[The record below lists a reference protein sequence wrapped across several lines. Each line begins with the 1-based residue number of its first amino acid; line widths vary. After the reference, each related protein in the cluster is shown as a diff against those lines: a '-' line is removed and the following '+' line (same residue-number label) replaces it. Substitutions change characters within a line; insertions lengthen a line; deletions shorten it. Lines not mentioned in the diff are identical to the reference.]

1 LLSERA
7 YRLTLRFDFFAFR
20 FFVFFAALR
29 FFEAFFGTF
38 LPLALASDSPI
49 AIACLRLLTFLP
61 ERPLFSVPAL
71 RFFIARL
78 TSVDAFFEYLRAI
91 AFLRLSSVWQKSNHR
106 WHTKFLIR
114 HSPLALT
121 GDGRHFGRRGTSETP
136 TRKTAPSP
144 VRTPH
149 REDSMTLT
157 KSHVAGPTM
166 PAVREM
172 TFGDLLR
179 KAAEAA
185 PDRLALIAG
194 VPDPKLRRQWTYAQ
208 LYREAQ
214 RTARALLSR
223 FKPGERIA
231 VWAQNIPEW
240 VMLEF
245 GAGMAGMI
253 LVTVNPAFRARE
265 VEYVLKQSRS
275 AGVFVVNGFRGNPM
289 LDTVQAVAA
298 NCPEL
303 REIICFDDWD
313 AFIAAGDD
321 ESVKLPAVSP
331 DDPVMIQYTSG
342 TTGFPKGAL
351 LRHRGLLNNGADT
364 ADRMGVDPGD
374 VFVTTMPLFHTG
386 GCVCCVIGAV
396 SKAATQV
403 LIEAFE
409 PGLVLEMLGTYRGN
423 AMLGVPTML
432 VAMLEHPT
440 FPATDLSSVKA
451 ICSGGST
458 VPAALVRLLEEKLGA
473 PFTIVFGQTECSPV
487 AAQTRT
493 TDSVEDKANTIGLPL
508 PNMENKIIDPNTGET
523 VPVGTVGEFCT
534 RGYHVMIGYF
544 EMPDATAAAIDA
556 DGWLHS
562 GDLCAMDAR
571 GYCTVE
577 GRLKDMIIRGGENIY
592 PRELEELLFKHPK
605 VGEVAVIGVPH
616 EKWGEEVAAFI
627 RPAPGATIEK
637 EELIDYMRASL
648 APHKTPKHWF
658 VVEAFPLTG
667 SGKIQKFKLR
677 EAWTKGEM
685 TAI

>member
-1 LLSERA
+1 
-7 YRLTLRFDFFAFR
+7 
-20 FFVFFAALR
+20 
-29 FFEAFFGTF
+29 
-38 LPLALASDSPI
+38 
-49 AIACLRLLTFLP
+49 
-61 ERPLFSVPAL
+61 
-71 RFFIARL
+71 
-78 TSVDAFFEYLRAI
+78 
-91 AFLRLSSVWQKSNHR
+91 
-106 WHTKFLIR
+106 
-114 HSPLALT
+114 
-121 GDGRHFGRRGTSETP
+121 
-136 TRKTAPSP
+136 
-144 VRTPH
+144 
-149 REDSMTLT
+149 
-157 KSHVAGPTM
+157 
-166 PAVREM
+166 
-172 TFGDLLR
+172 
-179 KAAEAA
+179 
-185 PDRLALIAG
+185 
-194 VPDPKLRRQWTYAQ
+194 
-208 LYREAQ
+208 
-214 RTARALLSR
+214 
-223 FKPGERIA
+223 
-231 VWAQNIPEW
+231 
-240 VMLEF
+240 MLE
-245 GAGMAGMI
+245 
-253 LVTVNPAFRARE
+253 
-265 VEYVLKQSRS
+265 
-275 AGVFVVNGFRGNPM
+275 
-289 LDTVQAVAA
+289 TVQAVAP

-321 ESVKLPAVSP
+321 ESIKLPAVSP

-374 VFVTTMPLFHTG
+374 VFVNTDA
-386 GCVCCVIGAV
+386 AV
-396 SKAATQV
+396 PHRRLRLLRDRRGIEGRDQV
-403 LIEAFE
+403 LVEAFE

-432 VAMLEHPT
+432 VAMLEHPA
-440 FPATDLSSVKA
+440 FPTTDLSSVKA

-458 VPAALVRLLEEKLGA
+458 VPATLVRVLEEKLGA

-487 AAQTRT
+487 AAQTGT

-508 PNMENKIIDPNTGET
+508 PNMETKIIDPNTGET
-523 VPVGTVGEFCT
+523 VPIGTIGEFCT
-534 RGYHVMIGYF
+534 RGYHIMLGYF

-556 DGWLHS
+556 DGWLHT

-605 VGEVAVIGVPH
+605 VGEIAVIGVPH

-627 RPAPGATIEK
+627 RPAPGAIIEK

-658 VVEAFPLTG
+658 VVETFPLTG